1 MILLSPELGLLYCVH
16 TATTRISPLLSM
28 WTCMLC
34 VCIFSCM
41 WRCTC
46 TCVYMRVEAWE
57 WCQEP
62 FSTAL
67 TTYSLRQSLSHTR
80 SLPTWQHALWVPS
93 LPSEAGL
100 ISVSPHSDWY
110 LCRFWS
116 LNLDVHAHI
125 ASALTMELTLQW
137 CRSAT
142 HSVESVFSFN
152 SVPWA
157 IGMCMV
163 HSEVMSSAAP
173 QTQPPPPCGDM
184 VDTLHVLCCSAV
196 GGWCGPCIFHIQCID
211 QCVNLYTAQ
220 NIWRNSAVLYQKKK
234 KSLAYK
240 TELHLEVLSNHSLLV
255 FCTY

>member
-173 QTQPPPPCGDM
+173 QTQPPPPPVGTWWILSMFCAAQLWEGDA
-184 VDTLHVLCCSAV
+184 VHAFSTFSA
-196 GGWCGPCIFHIQCID
+196 
-211 QCVNLYTAQ
+211 
-220 NIWRNSAVLYQKKK
+220 
-234 KSLAYK
+234 
-240 TELHLEVLSNHSLLV
+240 
-255 FCTY
+255 